1 LSGTPSNFDNR
12 NLIKEIFISEDEPRL
27 RSGWRLLIQT
37 TLMLAIGACVG
48 FPLIFY
54 LAMKESLEFDV
65 NAIGKEVLLPL
76 QIAEFIMFTSSIF
89 LARRFLDKRSFTSLG
104 LAVNSQAVWDV
115 TTGVIVSFLMI
126 GLIFVWQLSAG
137 WIKIDG
143 FAWETDSMANAL
155 KAVLAF
161 LVIFALSGWNEELLF
176 RGYHLQT
183 IASGTNLAWGVVI
196 SSVIFSVLHLGN
208 PSATWVSAI
217 GIFPAGLLFAYAYIR
232 SGQLWLPIGLHMGWN
247 LCEGVIFGFPV
258 SGLDIY
264 QLLRIRVQGPALWT
278 GGAFGP
284 EAGLIVIPGLLLGTA
299 LVYIYT
305 KTRQKTVM

>member
-1 LSGTPSNFDNR
+1 
-12 NLIKEIFISEDEPRL
+12 
-27 RSGWRLLIQT
+27 
-37 TLMLAIGACVG
+37 
-48 FPLIFY
+48 
-54 LAMKESLEFDV
+54 
-65 NAIGKEVLLPL
+65 
-76 QIAEFIMFTSSIF
+76 
-89 LARRFLDKRSFTSLG
+89 
-104 LAVNSQAVWDV
+104 
-115 TTGVIVSFLMI
+115 
-126 GLIFVWQLSAG
+126 
-137 WIKIDG
+137 
-143 FAWETDSMANAL
+143 
-155 KAVLAF
+155 
-161 LVIFALSGWNEELLF
+161 VIFALSGWNEELLF

-278 GGAFGP
+278 GGTFGP
-284 EAGLIVIPGLLLGTA
+284 EAGLIVIPALLLGTA
-299 LVYIYT
+299 LIYIYT
-305 KTRQKTVM
+305 KTRRKTVM